1 MLRFSSFVTSVALSK
16 PPENCY
22 NNQMLSWLQ
31 NLAQSINTPKTFA
44 VLLGIA
50 VLAALDLTAKYK
62 HKHYHYVF
70 GCLLGTVLSAAY
82 LHFVPMMF
90 TGPLVGNSFAIAL
103 GVVLVA
109 VSWRLLFGPWET
121 HVKATVLGTFVSWLA
136 LNMILNRTGTDR
148 LTLLIAMAFALVPAI
163 FWCILFLPYHRE
175 KLSRVFLMF
184 FAGMAATAPI
194 LFYDALVRSG
204 AQLHF
209 FYFRIVPESFNS
221 ATQAFVLS
229 QSHGARSLPAVL
241 SALALSFVFVALIEE
256 GSKYWVLRKSGAKIF
271 SSIDDAME
279 LSIVVAIGFAFAE
292 NILNTSYF
300 PSFVK
305 RYLMDSSTRDWIAF
319 VGNVAGRSVLTS
331 MVHIASTG
339 ILGYF
344 VGRCVFAPFFLTA
357 KGRTYPF
364 TDVLSK
370 ILDLP
375 RIAVFRTVSVVSG
388 LTFAVSSHAF
398 ANFLVSVPDALPSHP
413 RTLGD
418 LLGSATGSPFYSVS
432 LVVIPSLLYVVG
444 GFLLLTWLLEWNA
457 NREERGM
464 LMERDMFEAAAE

>member
-1 MLRFSSFVTSVALSK
+1 MF
-16 PPENCY
+16 
-22 NNQMLSWLQ
+22 SWLQ
-31 NLAQSINTPKTFA
+31 NLAFEKTFA
-44 VLLGIA
+44 VLLGVA
-50 VLAALDLTAKYK
+50 VLAALDLASKYK
-62 HKHYHYVF
+62 HKQYHYVF

-90 TGPLVGNSFAIAL
+90 SGPFAGNPFAVAL

-109 VSWRLLFGPWET
+109 VAWRLLFGPWET
-121 HVKATVLGTFVSWLA
+121 HVKATVLGTFVFWISLT
-136 LNMILNRTGTDR
+136 MILQRTGIDR
-148 LTLLIAMAFALVPAI
+148 ITVLLAMAFALVPAI
-163 FWCILFLPYHRE
+163 LWCMLFLPYHRE

-194 LFYDALVRSG
+194 LFYDALVRNG

-209 FYFRIVPESFNS
+209 FYFRIIPESFNS
-221 ATQAFVLS
+221 ATQTFVLN
-229 QSHGARSLPAVL
+229 QSNGDRSLPVVL

-256 GSKYWVLRKSGAKIF
+256 GSKYWVLRKSGQKIF
-271 SSIDDAME
+271 SSIDDVLE

-300 PSFVK
+300 PAFVK
-305 RYLMDSSTRDWIAF
+305 RYLLDSSSRDWLAF

-339 ILGYF
+339 IMGYF
-344 VGRCVFAPFFLTA
+344 VGRCVFAPFFLKA
-357 KGRTYPF
+357 EGRTYPF
-364 TDVLSK
+364 TDLLTKVLT
-370 ILDLP
+370 LP

-388 LTFAVSSHAF
+388 FAFAVTSHAL
-398 ANFLVSVPDALPSHP
+398 ANFMVSVPDALPTHP

-418 LLGSATGSPFYSVS
+418 LLGSATGSPLYSVS

-457 NREERGM
+457 NREERGA
-464 LMERDMFEAAAE
+464 LMENDTFVTAQ